1 MALIIFFAILVVSVP
16 QLTRSGNHA
25 ALKSM
30 NLSHLKLHVAIWQ
43 IQMKDVLTQLCVRKT
58 LQPRPADMADDKW
71 EDLVEKAFSA
81 L

>member
-1 MALIIFFAILVVSVP
+1 
-16 QLTRSGNHA
+16 
-25 ALKSM
+25 M